1 MKVTFWG
8 VRGSIPCAQKSHL
21 EYGGNTSC
29 ITVEKEGAV
38 LILDAGT
45 GIVPLG
51 EYLEKKKVKHASLL
65 LSHAHLDHI
74 MGLPFF
80 SPVWNPGFAL
90 EVLAGNLKSSGGVKS
105 VFNLVFGE
113 PTFPVP
119 INAMRGIT
127 RFHDFVAGENF
138 TLNGFEIR
146 TIPLNHPNGATGYRI
161 ESNGKNICFITD
173 VEHNLD
179 KANAPIIDDNL
190 VSFIKDTD
198 LFIYDTTYT
207 DEEFQDK
214 IGWGHSTW
222 EHGLRLSKAANVKR
236 YALFHH
242 EPNRTDEIMEKLE
255 KKAKSKWDQAFAA
268 RERQVIDL

>member
-51 EYLEKKKVKHASLL
+51 KYLEEKNVKHASLL

-127 RFHDFVAGENF
+127 RFRDFVAGENF

-161 ESNGKNICFITD
+161 ELNGKNICFITD
-173 VEHNLD
+173 VEHDFKDN
-179 KANAPIIDDNL
+179 KPIIDANL
-190 VSFIKDTD
+190 VEFIKGTD

-207 DEEFQDK
+207 DEEFIAK
-214 IGWGHSTW
+214 KGWGHSTW
-222 EHGLRLSKAANVKR
+222 EHGLRLAKAANVKN

-242 EPNRTDEIMEKLE
+242 EPNRTDEIMAELE
-255 KKAKSKWDQAFAA
+255 KKVKSNWENAFAA
-268 RERQVIDL
+268 RDGMVIEL

>member
-51 EYLEKKKVKHASLL
+51 KYLEAKNVKHASLL
-65 LSHAHLDHI
+65 LTHLHLDHI

-80 SPVWNPGFAL
+80 SPVWNPKFAL
-90 EVLAGNLKSSGGVKS
+90 EVLAGNLTKDGSKKKAKEGTSELER

-138 TLNGFEIR
+138 TLNGFEIK

-161 ESNGKNICFITD
+161 ELNGKNICFITD
-173 VEHNLD
+173 VEHILGE
-179 KANAPIIDDNL
+179 IDDKL
-190 VSFIKDTD
+190 VSFIRDTD

-207 DEEFQDK
+207 DEEFLAK
-214 IGWGHSTW
+214 RGWGHSTW
-222 EHGLRLSKAANVKR
+222 QQGIR
-236 YALFHH
+236 
-242 EPNRTDEIMEKLE
+242 
-255 KKAKSKWDQAFAA
+255 
-268 RERQVIDL
+268 